1 MSGLD
6 PRPLLRTP
14 AFLWAPVVFLMAAI
28 FVASS
33 IPDLGG
39 LPGGMSDKSGHGLAY
54 ALLGAALLR
63 DLAHGRLRGVTWPR
77 AAAAVALTTLYG
89 ASDELHQWF
98 VPGRSPDA
106 LDVFAD
112 FLGAAFA
119 VSVAGAARACGILK
133 RSPHSRT

>member
-1 MSGLD
+1 MSGPD

-14 AFLWAPVVFLMAAI
+14 AFLWAPVVFLMASI

-39 LPGGMSDKSGHGLAY
+39 LPGGMSDTSGHGLGY

-63 DLAHGRLRGVTWPR
+63 ALARGRLSGVTWPR
-77 AAAAVALTTLYG
+77 AAAAVALATLYG
-89 ASDELHQWF
+89 ASDEFHQSF
-98 VPGRSPDA
+98 VPGRSPDG
-106 LDVFAD
+106 LDVLAD

-119 VSVAGAARACGILK
+119 VALAGAARACGILK
-133 RSPHSRT
+133 RSLHSRP